1 MASPTPGSGEDQ
13 DQYWPLPKFYFSVDI
28 GDFTDLSFQEIS
40 GLDISTESVEYRHG
54 NSPNGSINM
63 PSMIKYGDVTLKKG
77 VFTSDNQFYDWVNS
91 VKLNTFKRFT
101 VVIRLLNQNGEP
113 ETTWELKNAFPIQV
127 TPTDM
132 NSSASEAAIESI
144 VFSHE
149 GLKIII

>member
-101 VVIRLLNQNGEP
+101 IVIRLLNQNGEP